1 MKKLLLSVF
10 ALAFYFNTNAQCSDL
25 IISEYAEGANNN
37 KALELYN
44 PTQNAIALNNQY
56 RLIRYNNGTGA
67 AAGESNSQ
75 AMVNL
80 GTHVIPAGATW
91 VIVIDKRDAGQ
102 PCPGQECAVS
112 AALQAVADTFLCP
125 DYNVSYAMYFN
136 GNDALSLQKTTDGGT
151 TWNYVDIFGK
161 IGDPS
166 MVTGYGWSDVFPY
179 DGSAPG
185 SRIWTENH
193 TLVRKPSV
201 QQGVTTNPSNFI
213 VNVEYDS
220 LPNQTWTGL
229 GSHTCTC
236 PPVSVSEIDNSVSVK
251 VFPNPINDN
260 FFNLSATESIQK
272 IEIYNVIGQAVITP
286 SINKN
291 NNFARIDTEGLNS
304 GVYFVKASF
313 NKNKSTVV
321 KIIVQ

>member
-1 MKKLLLSVF
+1 MKKLLLSVLVM
-10 ALAFYFNTNAQCSDL
+10 AVAYTVSAQCTDL

-44 PTQNAIALNNQY
+44 PTNSPIALNNLY
-56 RLIRYNNGTGA
+56 RLVRYNNGTGA
-67 AAGESNSQ
+67 AAGEANAQ
-75 AMVNL
+75 ASINL
-80 GTHVIPAGATW
+80 GAHVMQPGEAW

-136 GNDALSLQKTTDGGT
+136 GNDALSLQKNVGGT
-151 TWNYVDIFGK
+151 WQYVDIFGK

-166 MVTGYGWSDVFPY
+166 MVTGFGWSDVFPY

-193 TLVRKPSV
+193 TLVRKANV
-201 QQGVTTNPSNFI
+201 MQGVTTNPTNFI
-213 VNVEYDS
+213 VNVEWDS

-229 GSHTCTC
+229 GSHTCNCAITSIQEQAASSI
-236 PPVSVSEIDNSVSVK
+236 PVS
-251 VFPNPINDN
+251 VFPNPSSLGYVTVAASETIK
-260 FFNLSATESIQK
+260 K
-272 IEIYNVIGQAVITP
+272 IELFNAIGRSVITP
-286 SINKN
+286 VVSTTSSI
-291 NNFARIDTEGLNS
+291 RIETEGLTA
-304 GVYFVKASF
+304 GIYFVKTTF
-313 NKNKSTVV
+313 DNNRTTVV
-321 KIIVQ
+321 KLSIQ